1 MRLSQLALAAMLC
14 IGSVAVADA
23 GNIAPS
29 TSNPRQKFEER
40 NGKLRP
46 VDCHRDVRI
55 HRIGGVKVR
64 HRHVGDDCRIRQVRQ
79 VN

>member
-1 MRLSQLALAAMLC
+1 MRLSLLAFATMLC
-14 IGSVAVADA
+14 IGPVAVANA
-23 GNIAPS
+23 GSNAPS
-29 TSNPRQKFEER
+29 ASNPSQKFEER
-40 NGKLRP
+40 HGKLRP
-46 VDCHRDVRI
+46 VDCHRDVRT